1 VYRYGSL
8 DATCETEERRGQTL
22 GDTIGDLDP
31 EYERADARMALRKA
45 LRRVKPR
52 DRTVLL
58 LRFGGERTQDE
69 IARQIGVSQMQISR
83 ILHATTASLANSP
96 ELEDMA
102 NSR

>member
-1 VYRYGSL
+1 
-8 DATCETEERRGQTL
+8 
-22 GDTIGDLDP
+22 
-31 EYERADARMALRKA
+31 
-45 LRRVKPR
+45 
-52 DRTVLL
+52 VLL